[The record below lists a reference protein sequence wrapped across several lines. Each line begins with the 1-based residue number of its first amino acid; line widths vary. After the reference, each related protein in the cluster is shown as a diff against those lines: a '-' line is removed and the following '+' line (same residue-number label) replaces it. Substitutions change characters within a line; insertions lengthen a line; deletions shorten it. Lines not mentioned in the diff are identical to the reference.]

1 MIGEEARPLLCANGE
16 ERAVQDAEEEEEE
29 EEARPQGLQLA
40 MEVSPAGPM
49 STS

>member
-1 MIGEEARPLLCANGE
+1 MRRGVLGEGFFVPFIKICIFEYMYI
-16 ERAVQDAEEEEEE
+16 
-29 EEARPQGLQLA
+29 QGLQLA

>member
-29 EEARPQGLQLA
+29 EARPQGLQLA